1 MAKHKVG
8 SGLFGSTLQAVMP
21 SLRMGDT
28 IVFGPGTYVLGRLQY
43 NSITFV
49 ASKPGTAILR
59 GDVTLTGTCS
69 FSGLDFEGTIYME
82 GQGNRLE
89 IAQSRLQ
96 SRNGNLVY
104 VNNYSEAIV
113 RECEL
118 SSGDPKKV
126 CLCAEG
132 GASLSIL
139 QCRLH
144 DIAANPVKVLNN
156 AQCRISDSDITK
168 IGFAAWV
175 LQGGRMSISKCQIH
189 DSSAIGVFSEE
200 GGLFE
205 ISDCEFWGFGKF
217 PAIRAGRGS
226 AASINRSKIRDAA
239 GGIVVAD
246 GGRAEIAGST
256 LTNFSDTA
264 ISVLNGSQASI
275 AETSIVNPDRAGV
288 GVDGNSK
295 ANVSKCNIASCGVG
309 VLVVNSA
316 AVVSDT
322 TIHDLSGH
330 GVGIFSGGKVELK
343 NCFVGNCGLKLL
355 SVMLGEATMED
366 VKFVAKVPESAIH
379 VEGRGPVR
387 TKGCTINGQPMP
399 DGLIFDNATFE
410 KLDKLIGLTE
420 VKDELHKLFDF
431 AKNQQRRK
439 EQGLSTSGTTMHL
452 VFTGNPGTGKT
463 TVARIVGRIFANI
476 GLLRKGHVVE
486 VDRSALVGEFIGQ
499 TGPKTMKKIVEAL
512 DGVLFIDE
520 AYSLA
525 GSGSANDFGP
535 EAIDTLLKAM
545 EDQRDRLSVIVA
557 GYTAPMRKFIDANP
571 GLQSRFTRYVEFR
584 DYDPPAMVQIL
595 HGLLAEKAYVVEP
608 DADARLAKVLTDM
621 YRTRD
626 EHFGNARAVR
636 ELFEK
641 LLERQSRRVSVL
653 ANPDRAELQ
662 RITPDDVPD
671 ERPKAVA
678 NIDLLLAE
686 LDCYVGLGEVKTE
699 IRKLVN
705 VVRLNERRVREGI
718 DPLPVSLHMVFS
730 GNPGTGKTTVAR
742 LLGRIL
748 AGLGLLRRGQM
759 VETDRA
765 GLVAGFVG
773 QTAIKTTEVIK
784 SALDGVL
791 FIDEA
796 YTLVSAQ
803 GQGHDFGGEAID
815 TLLKAMEDHRD
826 RLAVVVAGY
835 SAPMKR
841 FIAANPGLESRFTRF
856 LYFADYKPDEMVAIF
871 RKLCAEKK
879 MELNGDAEV
888 PLRALFE
895 RVYATRSENF
905 GNGRLV
911 RTFFETSIERQAE
924 RLMTDTNGSARV
936 ITPADIPVPTA

>member
-1 MAKHKVG
+1 
-8 SGLFGSTLQAVMP
+8 
-21 SLRMGDT
+21 
-28 IVFGPGTYVLGRLQY
+28 
-43 NSITFV
+43 
-49 ASKPGTAILR
+49 
-59 GDVTLTGTCS
+59 
-69 FSGLDFEGTIYME
+69 
-82 GQGNRLE
+82 
-89 IAQSRLQ
+89 
-96 SRNGNLVY
+96 
-104 VNNYSEAIV
+104 
-113 RECEL
+113 
-118 SSGDPKKV
+118 
-126 CLCAEG
+126 
-132 GASLSIL
+132 
-139 QCRLH
+139 
-144 DIAANPVKVLNN
+144 
-156 AQCRISDSDITK
+156 
-168 IGFAAWV
+168 
-175 LQGGRMSISKCQIH
+175 
-189 DSSAIGVFSEE
+189 
-200 GGLFE
+200 
-205 ISDCEFWGFGKF
+205 
-217 PAIRAGRGS
+217 
-226 AASINRSKIRDAA
+226 
-239 GGIVVAD
+239 
-246 GGRAEIAGST
+246 
-256 LTNFSDTA
+256 
-264 ISVLNGSQASI
+264 
-275 AETSIVNPDRAGV
+275 
-288 GVDGNSK
+288 
-295 ANVSKCNIASCGVG
+295 
-309 VLVVNSA
+309 
-316 AVVSDT
+316 
-322 TIHDLSGH
+322 
-330 GVGIFSGGKVELK
+330 
-343 NCFVGNCGLKLL
+343 
-355 SVMLGEATMED
+355 
-366 VKFVAKVPESAIH
+366 
-379 VEGRGPVR
+379 
-387 TKGCTINGQPMP
+387 
-399 DGLIFDNATFE
+399 
-410 KLDKLIGLTE
+410 
-420 VKDELHKLFDF
+420 
-431 AKNQQRRK
+431 
-439 EQGLSTSGTTMHL
+439 
-452 VFTGNPGTGKT
+452 
-463 TVARIVGRIFANI
+463 
-476 GLLRKGHVVE
+476 
-486 VDRSALVGEFIGQ
+486 
-499 TGPKTMKKIVEAL
+499 
-512 DGVLFIDE
+512 
-520 AYSLA
+520 
-525 GSGSANDFGP
+525 
-535 EAIDTLLKAM
+535 
-545 EDQRDRLSVIVA
+545 
-557 GYTAPMRKFIDANP
+557 
-571 GLQSRFTRYVEFR
+571 
-584 DYDPPAMVQIL
+584 MVQIL